1 MSSAVRG
8 VQGIIRQSSPTATY
22 IHCNAHVLN
31 LAIVSSC
38 SLPPIRNMAGN
49 VMETAKFFNFSP
61 KRQRLFEK
69 VILKNQ
75 PEARKQKLRDL
86 CRTRWVQHHEAYE
99 AFTELYPSVI
109 DMLCIMLHEE
119 DHTETYGRWNWDRET
134 LTRAASLHTIPTSF
148 EFLVPLVAASNA
160 LSSVRP
166 LSAKLQRKAP
176 DIVKAYSLVSST
188 IADLE
193 HLRASD
199 DEVTESYEQA
209 RLLGESMGSEPRV
222 RRITGRQQH
231 RENVDSSTPEEYYC
245 RSVILPFLDHL
256 ITDMKARFNGTA
268 TAASQVLS
276 LVPEVVVEQED
287 PTTKIAQLGEIYAA
301 DLPNLTTLSTDIRKW
316 RRKWDSTVP
325 LPNTPI
331 AALQQCDPDVFPNIH
346 SLLKLACTLPY
357 PQQRM
362 SAATVP

>member
-8 VQGIIRQSSPTATY
+8 VQGIIRQSSPTATD

-38 SLPPIRNMAGN
+38 SLPPIWNMAGN

-61 KRQRLFEK
+61 KRQRLSE

-86 CRTRWVQHHEAYE
+86 YRTRWVQRREAYE

-109 DMLCIMLHEE
+109 DTLCIMLHEE
-119 DHTETYGRWNWDRET
+119 NHTETYGRWNWDMET
-134 LTRAASLHTIPTSF
+134 LTRAASLHTILTSF

-166 LSAKLQRKAP
+166 LSVKLQRKAQ

-188 IADLE
+188 IAVLK

-199 DEVTESYEQA
+199 DEVGEWYEQA
-209 RLLGESMGSEPRV
+209 RLLGEFVGSEPRV

-231 RENVDSSTPEEYYC
+231 RENVESSTPEEYYH
-245 RSVILPFLDHL
+245 RSVILP
-256 ITDMKARFNGTA
+256 
-268 TAASQVLS
+268 S
-276 LVPEVVVEQED
+276 
-287 PTTKIAQLGEIYAA
+287 
-301 DLPNLTTLSTDIRKW
+301 LTT
-316 RRKWDSTVP
+316 
-325 LPNTPI
+325 
-331 AALQQCDPDVFPNIH
+331 
-346 SLLKLACTLPY
+346 
-357 PQQRM
+357 
-362 SAATVP
+362 